1 MNNFLKAMGQFGM
14 EGFDGTE
21 TPMTELEE
29 MNAEIAMEAELD
41 DAYEQM
47 DFANIV
53 ASTSQAEA
61 MLTAMAEREVGLESN
76 TGRDAANV
84 YAEFGLEGFGMEA
97 VKDVIARKAYSG
109 MASIK
114 ALINTC
120 ISWLK
125 QLIGIESAAKK
136 VFSGLARKAK
146 AMDKSLRKVAKNVS
160 EEKLKRDMPDY
171 VTSMTNILTEYNKAN
186 VSTEISGVDT
196 LKSKEK
202 DAHETA
208 ATEVKKNSD
217 ALNDA
222 SDDLNGK
229 YDKNDTTE
237 YEGSACYS
245 KILAAVKAVQT
256 KSESNKTTDA
266 IKDVDKLIKA
276 YEKLRKDISKPN
288 IKESEV
294 KSVDGLSKYITYQIT
309 YLTKLSNYKKKAL
322 KLYVKCADDCL
333 TMAKGIYAT
342 LL

>member
-1 MNNFLKAMGQFGM
+1 MNDFLKAMGQFGM
-14 EGFDGTE
+14 EGYNE
-21 TPMTELEE
+21 PENPMTELEE

-76 TGRDAANV
+76 TGRDAAKV

-97 VKDVIARKAYSG
+97 VKDVVARKAYSG
-109 MASIK
+109 VASLK

-125 QLIGIESAAKK
+125 QLIGIEVATKK
-136 VFSGLARKAK
+136 VFSGLERKAK
-146 AMDKSLRKVAKNVS
+146 AMDKSLRKVARNVT

-171 VTSMTNILTEYNKAN
+171 ETALGSLRDIVAESLDTKVTITVANLKASGTSMDTA
-186 VSTEISGVDT
+186 GVKTMSESIGDKIEE
-196 LKSKEK
+196 L
-202 DAHETA
+202 
-208 ATEVKKNSD
+208 SD
-217 ALNDA
+217 
-222 SDDLNGK
+222 K
-229 YDKNDTTE
+229 YDKGDTDE
-237 YEGSACYS
+237 YEGNACYS
-245 KILAAVKAVQT
+245 HILSAVKKVQDLGKNN
-256 KSESNKTTDA
+256 KSTDYIKTINDR
-266 IKDVDKLIKA
+266 IKEL
-276 YEKLRKDISKPN
+276 EKLRK
-288 IKESEV
+288 EV
-294 KSVDGLSKYITYQIT
+294 DKGDASITADKNDLSAYITATIT

-342 LL
+342 LV